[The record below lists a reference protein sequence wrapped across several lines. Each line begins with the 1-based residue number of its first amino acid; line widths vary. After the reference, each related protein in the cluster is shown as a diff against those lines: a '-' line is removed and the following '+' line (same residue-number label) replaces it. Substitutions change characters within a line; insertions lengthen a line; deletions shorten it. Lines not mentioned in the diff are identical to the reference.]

1 MNRTHEMVKSIQRAI
16 KTRIARIDVKWN
28 KIAMKWIQKTQI
40 AFLGNFWCFFRWKKE
55 NNPAIFTW
63 IEKKHIR
70 FFKFHTCLISPSQTF
85 HQANT
90 SSWIDSL
97 FSAVWILFL
106 SRMYTCK
113 TRISKVSKTI
123 FFSLWLHCKNAIIF
137 NWCYCFE
144 CILVQPNIEVK
155 HKRLR
160 HVLTSSAL
168 LDGSGGGGTAVWS
181 KSLNCYVSV
190 DWIQCIRRLT
200 FISALNSCTCMY
212 NCNEMALCMPYS
224 SGKSNKWLF
233 FSAGIASVIYK
244 TKDLRIAK
252 MHNNLCS
259 FVSRFQ

>member
-1 MNRTHEMVKSIQRAI
+1 M
-16 KTRIARIDVKWN
+16 
-28 KIAMKWIQKTQI
+28 
-40 AFLGNFWCFFRWKKE
+40 
-55 NNPAIFTW
+55 
-63 IEKKHIR
+63 
-70 FFKFHTCLISPSQTF
+70 ISPSQTF
-85 HQANT
+85 HQANAL
-90 SSWIDSL
+90 SSIDSL
-97 FSAVWILFL
+97 FSAVWMLFL
-106 SRMYTCK
+106 SRMYMQNPNLK
-113 TRISKVSKTI
+113 SVKNN

-168 LDGSGGGGTAVWS
+168 LHGSGGGGGGDAVWS

-190 DWIQCIRRLT
+190 DWFQCIRRLT

-212 NCNEMALCMPYS
+212 YCNEMALCMPYS
-224 SGKSNKWLF
+224 SGRPNKWLF